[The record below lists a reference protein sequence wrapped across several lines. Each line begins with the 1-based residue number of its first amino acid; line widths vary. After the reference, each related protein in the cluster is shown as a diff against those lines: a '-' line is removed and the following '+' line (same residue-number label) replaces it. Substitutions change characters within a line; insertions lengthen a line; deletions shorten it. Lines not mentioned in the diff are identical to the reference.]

1 MTSVIKDVF
10 IKKINSIKRDRYC
23 KCGFLFS
30 TFEKFQKSS
39 KLKKSRPSSL
49 WKNDRILWYAIAR
62 YNSYLKALKKAFQ
75 KIKLKRKVIFKN
87 NDFIYHIYNNKHKL
101 PKFKNKKD
109 FLNYTRKES
118 YNSDH
123 NVKILNI
130 KGKSWLEVKYE
141 NKPKVKVKID
151 DKKQTISNIIKNPDY
166 WWLREFY
173 FPNKENTDRLDKDKF
188 RKEIEEFYKSVCSY
202 VTELKYNQDFFIQNN
217 PEAETWK
224 NSQTWQIYT
233 KIR

>member
-30 TFEKFQKSS
+30 TFEKFQKLS

-49 WKNDRILWYAIAR
+49 WKNDRMLWYGIAR

-87 NDFIYHIYNNKHKL
+87 NDFIYHIYNNKQ
-101 PKFKNKKD
+101 KFPNFKKKKD
-109 FLNYTRKES
+109 FLKYVRKEN
-118 YNSDH
+118 YYLEQ
-123 NVKILNI
+123 NVDISNI
-130 KGKSWLEVKYE
+130 KGKSWLEIKYE
-141 NKPKVKVKID
+141 NKPKIKIKID
-151 DKKQTISNIIKNPDY
+151 DKKQTVSNIIKNPDY

-173 FPNKENTDRLDKDKF
+173 FPNKENTDRLDKDKL

-202 VTELKYNQDFFIQNN
+202 VTDFKYNQDFFVQNN
-217 PEAETWK
+217 PDAEFWKNRETWR
-224 NSQTWQIYT
+224 IYT